1 MAIQTIVILI
11 VRVTTPPIS
20 TDGITIGMMTL
31 LGSSS
36 TLNFDVESNKALVMG
51 VGTVSVVT
59 VLYSSVKL
67 VSVPGTVQLNFAVMK
82 KDLKYDMLC

>member
-1 MAIQTIVILI
+1 MAMQIIVILV

-36 TLNFDVESNKALVMG
+36 TFGVDNKALVMG
-51 VGTVSVVT
+51 VGTVSVVM
-59 VLYSSVKL
+59 VLHSPVKSV
-67 VSVPGTVQLNFAVMK
+67 SMPGTVQLNFAKMK
-82 KDLKYDMLC
+82 KD

>member
-1 MAIQTIVILI
+1 MAIQMIVILI

-36 TLNFDVESNKALVMG
+36 TFGVESKALVMG
-51 VGTVSVVT
+51 VGTVSVVI
-59 VLYSSVKL
+59 VLHSSVMY
-67 VSVPGTVQLNFAVMK
+67 VSVPGTVH
-82 KDLKYDMLC
+82 